1 MQLKDFEASTS
12 DHLPLWV
19 TASCDIMPFD
29 GQEENI
35 GETVMLNPKGG
46 GVAFFG
52 TTRTVYASYNE
63 QMNTTFTGYVLE
75 PGYTIGEAVRQAKC
89 DLVEQGRD
97 TSPNKLQYSL
107 LGDPALKLAC
117 PKPDIVIDSINGQSA
132 GSVTQLSAGSVVKVQ
147 GHVVSEI
154 SFDGVVTALVQ
165 DAKETIADALSGI

>member
-1 MQLKDFEASTS
+1 
-12 DHLPLWV
+12 
-19 TASCDIMPFD
+19 MPFD

-97 TSPNKLQYSL
+97 TSPNKLQYTL

-117 PKPDIVIDSINGQSA
+117 PQPDIVIDSINGQSA
-132 GSVTQLSAGSVVKVQ
+132 SSAIQLSAGTIVKVQ
-147 GHVVSEI
+147 GHVVS
-154 SFDGVVTALVQ
+154 SVPFDGVVTATVQ
-165 DAKETIADALSGI
+165 DAKETIVCRLNDESEAEQPFVYEDRTRMLYQGSNSVL

>member
-1 MQLKDFEASTS
+1 MANLIETNHPSYLIKKIYWDAYQRVPSSTGYSYPDVTRLIKEQMTAGALMMNYCGHGAAYAFSHELVMQLKDFETSTT

-75 PGYTIGEAVRQAKC
+75 PGYTR
-89 DLVEQGRD
+89 
-97 TSPNKLQYSL
+97 T
-107 LGDPALKLAC
+107 
-117 PKPDIVIDSINGQSA
+117 
-132 GSVTQLSAGSVVKVQ
+132 
-147 GHVVSEI
+147 
-154 SFDGVVTALVQ
+154 
-165 DAKETIADALSGI
+165 